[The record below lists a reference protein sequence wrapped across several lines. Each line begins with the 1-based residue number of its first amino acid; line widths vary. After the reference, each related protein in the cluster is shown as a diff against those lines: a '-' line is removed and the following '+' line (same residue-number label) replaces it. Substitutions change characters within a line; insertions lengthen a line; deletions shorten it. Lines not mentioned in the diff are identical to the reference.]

1 MTKYYNTKTRAI
13 IDSPLVI
20 SGENWIKYEDK
31 DQVEETEIEAV
42 EDEIIE
48 EAEEEKEIE
57 KPAAGKKFTK
67 ADIENELEALGVE
80 YDKKATKD
88 DLYTLLMEQ

>member
-20 SGENWIKYEDK
+20 SGQNWIKYEDK

-42 EDEIIE
+42 EDETVE
-48 EAEEEKEIE
+48 EAEEKEIE
-57 KPAAGKKFTK
+57 KPSAGKKITK

-80 YDKKATKD
+80 YNKKATKD
-88 DLYTLLMEQ
+88 ELYALLMEQ

>member
-31 DQVEETEIEAV
+31 DQIEETVTAIV
-42 EDEIIE
+42 EDEIVE
-48 EAEEEKEIE
+48 EVKEKEIE
-57 KPAAGKKFTK
+57 KPSAGKKITK

-88 DLYTLLMEQ
+88 ELYALLMEQ

>member
-31 DQVEETEIEAV
+31 DQVEETEIEAA
-42 EDEIIE
+42 EDEIVE

-57 KPAAGKKFTK
+57 KPAADKKITK
-67 ADIENELEALGVE
+67 AKIENELEALGVE
-80 YDKKATKD
+80 YDKKASKD
-88 DLYTLLMEQ
+88 ELYTLLMEQ

>member
-20 SGENWIKYEDK
+20 SGENWIKYDDK
-31 DQVEETEIEAV
+31 DQVEETETAIV
-42 EDEIIE
+42 EDEIVE
-48 EAEEEKEIE
+48 EAEEKET
-57 KPAAGKKFTK
+57 KKSSAGKKITK

-88 DLYTLLMEQ
+88 ELYALLMEQ

>member
-31 DQVEETEIEAV
+31 DQVQETEIEAV
-42 EDEIIE
+42 EDEIVE
-48 EAEEEKEIE
+48 EVEEKEIE
-57 KPAAGKKFTK
+57 KPSAGKKITK

-88 DLYTLLMEQ
+88 ELYALLMEQ

>member
-13 IDSPLVI
+13 IDSPLFI

-42 EDEIIE
+42 EDEIVE
-48 EAEEEKEIE
+48 EAEEKETE
-57 KPAAGKKFTK
+57 KPAADKKITK
-67 ADIENELEALGVE
+67 AKIENELEALGVE
-80 YDKKATKD
+80 YDKKASKD
-88 DLYTLLMEQ
+88 ELYALLMEQ

>member
-31 DQVEETEIEAV
+31 DQVEETETAIV
-42 EDEIIE
+42 EDETIE
-48 EAEEEKEIE
+48 EADEEKESE
-57 KPAAGKKFTK
+57 KPIVDKKITK
-67 ADIENELEALGVE
+67 AKIENELEALGVE
-80 YDKKATKD
+80 YDKKASKD
-88 DLYTLLMEQ
+88 ELYALLMEQ

>member
-42 EDEIIE
+42 EDEIVE
-48 EAEEEKEIE
+48 EAEEKEIE
-57 KPAAGKKFTK
+57 KPSAGKKITK

-88 DLYTLLMEQ
+88 ELYALLMEQ

>member
-31 DQVEETEIEAV
+31 DQVEETQTAIV
-42 EDEIIE
+42 EDEIVE
-48 EAEEEKEIE
+48 EAEEKEIE
-57 KPAAGKKFTK
+57 KPAADKKITK
-67 ADIENELEALGVE
+67 AKIENELEALGVE

-88 DLYTLLMEQ
+88 ELYALLMEQ

>member
-1 MTKYYNTKTRAI
+1 MTKYYNTKTRDI

-31 DQVEETEIEAV
+31 DQVEETETAIV
-42 EDEIIE
+42 EDEIVE
-48 EAEEEKEIE
+48 EAEEKEIE
-57 KPAAGKKFTK
+57 KSSAGKKITK

-88 DLYTLLMEQ
+88 ELYALLMEQ

>member
-20 SGENWIKYEDK
+20 SGENWIKYDDK
-31 DQVEETEIEAV
+31 DQVEETETAIV
-42 EDEIIE
+42 DEIVE
-48 EAEEEKEIE
+48 EVEEKEIK
-57 KPAAGKKFTK
+57 KPSADKKITK
-67 ADIENELEALGVE
+67 AKIENELEALGVE

-88 DLYTLLMEQ
+88 ELYALLMEQ

>member
-20 SGENWIKYEDK
+20 SGENWIKYDDK
-31 DQVEETEIEAV
+31 DQVEETETAIVDEVV
-42 EDEIIE
+42 EEV
-48 EAEEEKEIE
+48 EEKEIK
-57 KPAAGKKFTK
+57 KPSADKKITK
-67 ADIENELEALGVE
+67 AKIENELEALGVE

-88 DLYTLLMEQ
+88 ELYALLMEQ

>member
-31 DQVEETEIEAV
+31 DQVEETQTAIV
-42 EDEIIE
+42 EDEIVE
-48 EAEEEKEIE
+48 EVEEKETK
-57 KPAAGKKFTK
+57 KPSADKKITK
-67 ADIENELEALGVE
+67 AKIENELEALGVE

-88 DLYTLLMEQ
+88 ELYALLMEQ

>member
-1 MTKYYNTKTRAI
+1 MTKYYNTNTRAI

-31 DQVEETEIEAV
+31 DKAEETETAIV
-42 EDEIIE
+42 EDEIVE
-48 EAEEEKEIE
+48 EVEEKEIE
-57 KPAAGKKFTK
+57 KPSAGKKITK

-88 DLYTLLMEQ
+88 ELYALLMEQ

>member
-31 DQVEETEIEAV
+31 DQAEETETAIV
-42 EDEIIE
+42 EDEIVE
-48 EAEEEKEIE
+48 KAEEKETE
-57 KPAAGKKFTK
+57 KSSAGKKITK

-88 DLYTLLMEQ
+88 ELYALLMEQ

>member
-42 EDEIIE
+42 EDETVE
-48 EAEEEKEIE
+48 EAEEKEIE
-57 KPAAGKKFTK
+57 KPSAGKKFTK
-67 ADIENELEALGVE
+67 AAIENELEALGVE
-80 YDKKATKD
+80 YDKKASKD
-88 DLYTLLMEQ
+88 ELYSLLMEQ

>member
-31 DQVEETEIEAV
+31 DQVEETEIEDV
-42 EDEIIE
+42 EDEIVE
-48 EAEEEKEIE
+48 EAEEEKEI
-57 KPAAGKKFTK
+57 KKSVADKKITK

-88 DLYTLLMEQ
+88 ELYALLMEQ

>member
-42 EDEIIE
+42 EDEIVE
-48 EAEEEKEIE
+48 EAEEKETE
-57 KPAAGKKFTK
+57 KPSADKKVTK

-88 DLYTLLMEQ
+88 DLYALLMEQ

>member
-31 DQVEETEIEAV
+31 DQVEESETAIV
-42 EDEIIE
+42 EDEIVE
-48 EAEEEKEIE
+48 EAEEKEIE
-57 KPAAGKKFTK
+57 KPAADKKITK
-67 ADIENELEALGVE
+67 AKIENELEALGVE
-80 YDKKATKD
+80 YDKKASKD
-88 DLYTLLMEQ
+88 ELYALLMEQ

>member
-31 DQVEETEIEAV
+31 DQVEETETAIV
-42 EDEIIE
+42 EDEIVE
-48 EAEEEKEIE
+48 EAEEKEIE
-57 KPAAGKKFTK
+57 KSSAGKKITK

-88 DLYTLLMEQ
+88 ELYALLMEQ

>member
-1 MTKYYNTKTRAI
+1 VTKYYNTKTRAI

-31 DQVEETEIEAV
+31 DQVEETETAIVDEVV
-42 EDEIIE
+42 EEV
-48 EAEEEKEIE
+48 EEKEIK
-57 KPAAGKKFTK
+57 KPSAGKKITK

-88 DLYTLLMEQ
+88 ELYTLLMEQ

>member
-20 SGENWIKYEDK
+20 SGENWIKYDDK
-31 DQVEETEIEAV
+31 DQVEESETEIKTDEAV
-42 EDEIIE
+42 EEVD
-48 EAEEEKEIE
+48 EKEIK
-57 KPAAGKKFTK
+57 KPSAGKKINK

-88 DLYTLLMEQ
+88 ELYALLMEQ

>member
-1 MTKYYNTKTRAI
+1 MTKYYNIKTRAI

-31 DQVEETEIEAV
+31 DQVEETETAIV
-42 EDEIIE
+42 EDEIVE
-48 EAEEEKEIE
+48 EAEEKETEKSS
-57 KPAAGKKFTK
+57 AGKKITK
-67 ADIENELEALGVE
+67 VDIENELEALGVE

-88 DLYTLLMEQ
+88 ELYALLMEQ

>member
-31 DQVEETEIEAV
+31 DRVEETDTAIV
-42 EDEIIE
+42 EDEIAE
-48 EAEEEKEIE
+48 EVEEKET
-57 KPAAGKKFTK
+57 KKSSAGKKITK

-88 DLYTLLMEQ
+88 ELYALLMEQ

>member
-31 DQVEETEIEAV
+31 DQVEETEIEVV
-42 EDEIIE
+42 EDEKVE
-48 EAEEEKEIE
+48 EAEEKEIE
-57 KPAAGKKFTK
+57 KPSAGKKITK

-80 YDKKATKD
+80 YNKKATKD
-88 DLYTLLMEQ
+88 ELYALLMEQ

>member
-31 DQVEETEIEAV
+31 DQVEETETAIVDEVV
-42 EDEIIE
+42 EEV
-48 EAEEEKEIE
+48 EEKEIK
-57 KPAAGKKFTK
+57 KPSAGKKITK

-88 DLYTLLMEQ
+88 ELYTLLMEQ

>member
-31 DQVEETEIEAV
+31 DQVEETETAIV
-42 EDEIIE
+42 EDEIVE
-48 EAEEEKEIE
+48 EAEEKETEKSS
-57 KPAAGKKFTK
+57 AGKKITK
-67 ADIENELEALGVE
+67 TDIENELEALGVE

-88 DLYTLLMEQ
+88 ELYALLMEQ

>member
-42 EDEIIE
+42 EDEKV

-57 KPAAGKKFTK
+57 KPSAGKNITK

-80 YDKKATKD
+80 YDKKSTKD
-88 DLYTLLMEQ
+88 ELYALLMEQ

>member
-42 EDEIIE
+42 EDEIVE
-48 EAEEEKEIE
+48 ESEEKEIE
-57 KPAAGKKFTK
+57 KPSASKKITK
-67 ADIENELEALGVE
+67 ADIENELEALGIE

-88 DLYTLLMEQ
+88 ELYALLMEQ

>member
-20 SGENWIKYEDK
+20 SGENWIKYDDK
-31 DQVEETEIEAV
+31 DQVKESEIEIKTDEAV
-42 EDEIIE
+42 EEV
-48 EAEEEKEIE
+48 EEKEIK
-57 KPAAGKKFTK
+57 KPSAGKKITK

-88 DLYTLLMEQ
+88 ELYALLMEQ